1 MRTLSQKTRTCG
13 GCCGA
18 FALTNAFREWK
29 TKTACSA
36 QSGWKNS
43 TGAITDS
50 PGVRAAPSAAGRPP
64 QARRG
69 GCRRTRRR
77 SAWPSPGRR
86 WEDRPQPRRR
96 DLVQLD
102 KRRPLDDPADAR
114 PRVVRPLE
122 VRLALDDKRHPA
134 RVDVVVERRD
144 EPVRAHR
151 LVQDDAHPPP
161 VAAEEVPHLPA
172 HSSQSRSSSGNCE
185 DLVGFI
191 LGDLFIPFIGSLS

>member
-1 MRTLSQKTRTCG
+1 MSQKTRTCG
-13 GCCGA
+13 GCRRA

-122 VRLALDDKRHPA
+122 VRLARSTSGIRH
-134 RVDVVVERRD
+134 EWTSSSS
-144 EPVRAHR
+144 
-151 LVQDDAHPPP
+151 
-161 VAAEEVPHLPA
+161 AAT
-172 HSSQSRSSSGNCE
+172 SQSGRTASSRTTHIRRRSPPKRSLICPPTAASPAARRVIVKISWDSFLGIYSS
-185 DLVGFI
+185 L
-191 LGDLFIPFIGSLS
+191 L